1 MDLVLGLTVKVAFF
15 LLKWSWDF
23 LRLIAL
29 FLIVLVGACCVGTI
43 VEVVKAPEPV
53 RYFPDPYV
61 CGQISGYILRFSKKY
76 VPYWAE
82 YEGKSSWEP
91 GFTKNKKG
99 CGANLTELTLIA
111 SWPDMKPDVSAY
123 FAANFGYDYEGLSIS
138 IKPSSRV
145 VKDMQGLMDFRLRH
159 LSLGQRRAIEYVESM
174 DLYHVR
180 GFGPLGQERVSDF
193 YWNKKN
199 GQVMYMISCRWLPI
213 QQRSDS
219 CEIEF
224 FYPGLGAFV
233 AIDFQVEKIAGWQD
247 VVRASVAFLNEGLIG
262 SE

>member
-1 MDLVLGLTVKVAFF
+1 MDSVLGLTVKVAFF
-15 LLKWSWDF
+15 LFKWSWNF

-29 FLIVLVGACCVGTI
+29 FLIVLAGACHVMA
-43 VEVVKAPEPV
+43 VVDVVRAPAPV

-61 CGQISGYILRFSKKY
+61 CGQISGYVLRFSKKY

-123 FAANFGYDYEGLSIS
+123 FAASFKYDYEGLSIS
-138 IKPSSRV
+138 IRPSSRV

-193 YWNKKN
+193 YWNKKD

-213 QQRSDS
+213 QKRSDS

-224 FYPGLGAFV
+224 FYSGLDAFV
-233 AIDFQVEKIAGWQD
+233 EVGFQVEKIARWQE
-247 VVRASVAFLNEGLIG
+247 VVRASVGFLNEGLIG